1 MKEIPAEPDRS
12 GKGAGKALVLLLVV
26 LPAVLFAPS
35 LFAPFLYDDLHSI
48 QRNPHLNLGNALEF
62 FCNPGLF
69 DENPRTRMYRPVLLL
84 TYAVDDLL
92 WGRRPLGFH
101 LTNLVLHLGVGLVLY
116 GLLRALFRARW
127 GVESPWWAC
136 LGALAFLVHPL
147 ATEGVV
153 YVSCRSSQLATLG
166 VLGALLGYV
175 RARQCRDR
183 GRRLACFGLAWI
195 LAAVALGSKAIA
207 VTLPVALILVEMWA
221 FPPRPFRIQEPGRV
235 VLALVP
241 FFLLAGGYLLL
252 RQEVMGSTGVN
263 LTAQR
268 FYATGHEL
276 TGGRSVQSN
285 LFTQAAVFWHYLAL
299 VAWPVH
305 LNIAHHVPVAHHL
318 SETRVWISILGLAL
332 YLGAAIV
339 LLRKRT
345 FLALTLVWLPLTLSP
360 TSSIIPLN
368 VVMSEHR
375 LYLPLTLFLAGIVTV
390 GVRQARRKDGR
401 LPAPVLGLV
410 VAVLG
415 LWSVRAAWRQFDYLD
430 ARRLWGKA
438 VALAPDNFR
447 ARNYLGNALVACGDL
462 GGARDQY
469 RAAHALY
476 PGHVDTRINLG
487 EVNLRLADAGKDQEA
502 GSTAERLF
510 RGVIEE
516 EPRHVLARL
525 KLGRL
530 LWLRGKSSGA
540 RPEDMAAAKMEFRTV
555 LDMARN
561 TRFREVRVWAWARLA
576 DLHEHLGNLEEAAR
590 DLKSIL
596 REVPERLAVHER
608 LAALYEK
615 MGRPDRARRHRLFL
629 PGSASPLRP

>member
-1 MKEIPAEPDRS
+1 MRETLAESDRPGKIPV
-12 GKGAGKALVLLLVV
+12 KVLVLLLVV
-26 LPAVLFAPS
+26 LPAVLYAPS
-35 LFAPFLYDDLHSI
+35 LFAPFHYDDLHSV
-48 QRNPHLNLGNALEF
+48 QRNPHLNLGHALAF
-62 FCNPGLF
+62 FHDPGLF

-84 TYAVDDLL
+84 TYAVDDLF
-92 WGRRPLGFH
+92 WGRRALGFH
-101 LTNLVLHLGVGLVLY
+101 LTNLLLHLGVGLVLY
-116 GLLRALFRARW
+116 GLLGALLKARW
-127 GVESPWWAC
+127 GPVSPWWSC
-136 LGALAFLVHPL
+136 LGVLAFLVHPL

-153 YVSCRSSQLATLG
+153 YVSCRSSQLAALG

-183 GRRLACFGLAWI
+183 GRRIAWYGLAWF

-207 VTLPVALILVEMWA
+207 VTLPAALILVEVWVLQ
-221 FPPRPFRIQEPGRV
+221 PRPFRIRKPGRV
-235 VLALVP
+235 VVALLP
-241 FFLLAGGYLLL
+241 FVLLAGGYFLV

-263 LTAQR
+263 LTAHR
-268 FYATGHEL
+268 FYAAGHEL

-318 SETRVWISILGLAL
+318 TETRVWVSILGLAL
-332 YLGAAIV
+332 YLGAALG
-339 LLRKRT
+339 LLWKRP
-345 FLALTLVWLPLTLSP
+345 FLALALVWLPLTLSP

-375 LYLPLTLFLAGIVTV
+375 LYFPLTLFLAGVVTV
-390 GVRQARRKDGR
+390 GVRLSTLREGR
-401 LPAPVLGLV
+401 LPTWVLALV

-415 LWSVRAAWRQFDYLD
+415 LWSVRAAWRQFDYLE
-430 ARRLWGKA
+430 AHCLWGKA

-447 ARNYLGNALVACGDL
+447 ARNYFGNALVARGDL
-462 GGARDQY
+462 QGAREQY

-487 EVNLRLADAGKDQEA
+487 EVNLRLADAGKDPEA
-502 GSTAERLF
+502 GPAAERLF

-530 LWLRGKSSGA
+530 LWLRGKASGT
-540 RPEDMAAAKMEFRTV
+540 RSEDFAAAENEFRTV

-561 TRFREVRVWAWARLA
+561 TRFREVRIWAWTRLA
-576 DLHEHLGNLEEAAR
+576 DLHETLGNLEEAAR

-596 REVPERLAVHER
+596 REAPERLAVHQR

-629 PGSASPLRP
+629 PGTGMSLRP